1 VAMRIAGPDI
11 AIMPGYV
18 CMEKADRSA
27 GMLIEAYSRRDL
39 PVGVTIAAT
48 GDDHIETD
56 LSQYRGVIPFR
67 DNGPRKTVFSRDLIQ
82 T

>member
-1 VAMRIAGPDI
+1 VAKRIAGPDI

-18 CMEKADRSA
+18 CMEKTDRSA
-27 GMLIEAYSRRDL
+27 GMSIEAYFRRDL

-67 DNGPRKTVFSRDLIQ
+67 NNGPRKTVFSRDLIQ